1 MPSARSATAAAP
13 RTRTRSSSSR
23 RRRSSSRGTP
33 LRRIRWDRLAR
44 IGLLVVLIIVGGLYV
59 KQALAYLSARSQ
71 AHQQESIV
79 RGLQRQNTALTKQ
92 QASLRNPETV
102 RREAR
107 ALGMVRLG
115 ERPYV
120 VTGLPSH

>member
-13 RTRTRSSSSR
+13 RPRTRTSSSR
-23 RRRSSSRGTP
+23 RRRSSRSTP

-44 IGLLVVLIIVGGLYV
+44 VGLLVVLMTVGGLYV

-79 RGLQRQNTALTKQ
+79 GGLRRENASLTKQ
-92 QASLRNPETV
+92 QASLRSPQTV
-102 RREAR
+102 QREAR
-107 ALGMVRLG
+107 ALGMVRVG

-120 VTGLPSH
+120 ITGLPNH

>member
-13 RTRTRSSSSR
+13 RPRTRTSSSR
-23 RRRSSSRGTP
+23 RRRRSHSTP

-44 IGLLVVLIIVGGLYV
+44 IGLLVVLMIVGGLYV
-59 KQALAYLSARSQ
+59 KQALAYLSARGQ

-79 RGLQRQNTALTKQ
+79 RGLQRENAALSRQ
-92 QASLRNPETV
+92 QASLRSPQTV
-102 RREAR
+102 QREAR
-107 ALGMVRLG
+107 ALGMVRVG

-120 VTGLPSH
+120 ITGLPNH

>member
-13 RTRTRSSSSR
+13 RPRTRTSSSR
-23 RRRSSSRGTP
+23 RRRSSRSTP

-44 IGLLVVLIIVGGLYV
+44 VGLLVVLMIVGGLYV

-79 RGLQRQNTALTKQ
+79 GGLRRENASLTKQ
-92 QASLRNPETV
+92 QASLRSPQTV
-102 RREAR
+102 QHEAR
-107 ALGMVRLG
+107 ALGMVRVG

-120 VTGLPSH
+120 ITGLPNH